1 MLNIKK
7 FTQSA
12 ALGLFIAG
20 AVGASPAF
28 ANLSHH
34 AHTLNG
40 RDIVAYNGDA
50 APGSIV
56 IHVNE
61 RRLYYV
67 VGDGSA
73 ISYPV
78 AVPKS
83 GKEWSGVTSI
93 SSKQENPDWSPPAD
107 VRADHPELPEVIPG
121 GAPNNPMGTRAML
134 LEKGEVAIHGTTNK
148 MRASIGSAASYGC
161 IRMLNEDVADLYNR
175 VGVGATVV
183 VEP

>member
-7 FTQSA
+7 ITQSVT
-12 ALGLFIAG
+12 LGLFISG

-40 RDIVAYNGDA
+40 RDVVAYNGDA

-93 SSKQENPDWSPPAD
+93 SAKQENPDWSPPAD

-121 GAPNNPMGTRAML
+121 GAPNNPMRTRAML
-134 LEKGEVAIHGTTNK
+134 LEKGEVAIHEEQRLTGG
-148 MRASIGSAASYGC
+148 RGVDAP
-161 IRMLNEDVADLYNR
+161 VA
-175 VGVGATVV
+175 VGLHGGRIERGEELHRHA
-183 VEP
+183 PPLLQP

>member
-7 FTQSA
+7 ITQSV

-20 AVGASPAF
+20 AAGAAPAL

-34 AHTLNG
+34 AHTLSG

-78 AVPKS
+78 AVPKKI
-83 GKEWSGVTSI
+83 G
-93 SSKQENPDWSPPAD
+93 
-107 VRADHPELPEVIPG
+107 RAHV
-121 GAPNNPMGTRAML
+121 
-134 LEKGEVAIHGTTNK
+134 
-148 MRASIGSAASYGC
+148 
-161 IRMLNEDVADLYNR
+161 
-175 VGVGATVV
+175 
-183 VEP
+183 